1 MINIQKTGNAIVVD
15 FTDNDK
21 YLNNGTIEVAPN
33 ELMVVIDDSNMATF
47 KKMSNGDTLFGQL
60 IDQIKIQGEAVTKD
74 NIIEKFGTIGFS
86 ISGGG
91 EGGGA
96 VSSVNGQ
103 TGDVVIT
110 ATSLGAITKADADTL
125 YASKSDL
132 NSKANISTVEALSTE
147 VAANR
152 TATTALT
159 SKVNED
165 SEKIASLD
173 TEMANKANSADVPTN
188 TQFNNLSGE
197 VANKADKTSVYTKA
211 EADEKF
217 ATNVE
222 LNHVKEELATKADT
236 SSLNDYALKS
246 EITGLATKEELADY
260 QPIGDYAT
268 TTQLN
273 SKQDTLVSGQN
284 IKTINGQSVIGEG
297 NIDITEGGTID
308 SELSTDSQN
317 PVQNKVI
324 TNALNEKASKTELSN
339 VSTSKANKTD
349 VYTKQE
355 IDDKF
360 TNAQSQINQVSTDTA
375 ANNAEI
381 QTLKTDKQDTLVSGT
396 NIKTINGQSLL
407 GEGNI
412 EIQQSE
418 LPIASADTLGG
429 VKVGTGLSINPESGV
444 LSADSPEWNNISGK
458 PEDIVN
464 ITERLASKLD
474 TATYNSEKSS
484 FATKDE
490 LNSKADASAITD
502 MATQTWVQG
511 QGYLTEVPSDYVTNS
526 ELTEGLAGKQDKGDY
541 ALKSDLNTL
550 ATKEELATKADASAL
565 SSKQDTLV
573 SGTNIKTIN
582 GDSILGS
589 GNLVI
594 QSGTSNWDDIQ
605 GKPQFAEVATSGDY
619 NDLINKPTIPDV
631 SGLATKEEI
640 ADMETKSNAAAT
652 YATKE
657 EIPSL
662 EGYLTKTEAS
672 ETYATKQ
679 ALGNKLDTATYNSE
693 KAGFETKENAAATYQ
708 VKGDYATKQEIA
720 GKQDTLV
727 SGTNIKTINGNSVLG
742 AGDIVIQAGG
752 TIDTAMSDTS
762 ENAVQNKVIKKYID
776 DLVGNILTQLQEI
789 NGTN

>member
-60 IDQIKIQGEAVTKD
+60 IDQIKIQGESVTKD

-86 ISGGG
+86 ISSGGG
-91 EGGGA
+91 EGA
-96 VSSVNGQ
+96 VNSVNGQ

-125 YASKSDL
+125 YATKSD
-132 NSKANISTVEALSTE
+132 
-147 VAANR
+147 
-152 TATTALT
+152 
-159 SKVNED
+159 
-165 SEKIASLD
+165 
-173 TEMANKANSADVPTN
+173 
-188 TQFNNLSGE
+188 
-197 VANKADKTSVYTKA
+197 
-211 EADEKF
+211 
-217 ATNVE
+217 
-222 LNHVKEELATKADT
+222 
-236 SSLNDYALKS
+236 
-246 EITGLATKEELADY
+246 
-260 QPIGDYAT
+260 
-268 TTQLN
+268 LN

-297 NIDITEGGTID
+297 NI
-308 SELSTDSQN
+308 
-317 PVQNKVI
+317 
-324 TNALNEKASKTELSN
+324 
-339 VSTSKANKTD
+339 
-349 VYTKQE
+349 
-355 IDDKF
+355 
-360 TNAQSQINQVSTDTA
+360 
-375 ANNAEI
+375 
-381 QTLKTDKQDTLVSGT
+381 
-396 NIKTINGQSLL
+396 
-407 GEGNI
+407 

-418 LPIASADTLGG
+418 LPIASANTLGG
-429 VKVGTGLSINPESGV
+429 VKVGIGLSINPESGV
-444 LSADSPEWNNISGK
+444 LSADSPEWNNISDK

-502 MATQTWVQG
+502 MATQTWVQN
-511 QGYLTEVPSDYVTNS
+511 QGYLTEVPSNYVTDS

-550 ATKEELATKADASAL
+550 ATKEELATKADTSAL

-582 GDSILGS
+582 GETILGS

-605 GKPQFAEVATSGDY
+605 GKPQFAGVATSGNY

-631 SGLATKEEI
+631 SDL
-640 ADMETKSNAAAT
+640 
-652 YATKE
+652 
-657 EIPSL
+657 
-662 EGYLTKTEAS
+662 
-672 ETYATKQ
+672 
-679 ALGNKLDTATYNSE
+679 
-693 KAGFETKENAAATYQ
+693 
-708 VKGDYATKQEIA
+708 ATKQEIA

-742 AGDIVIQAGG
+742 AGDITIQAGG

-789 NGTN
+789 NGTIA

>member
-86 ISGGG
+86 ISSGGG
-91 EGGGA
+91 EGGA
-96 VSSVNGQ
+96 VNSVNGQ

-125 YASKSDL
+125 YATKSD
-132 NSKANISTVEALSTE
+132 
-147 VAANR
+147 
-152 TATTALT
+152 
-159 SKVNED
+159 
-165 SEKIASLD
+165 
-173 TEMANKANSADVPTN
+173 
-188 TQFNNLSGE
+188 
-197 VANKADKTSVYTKA
+197 
-211 EADEKF
+211 
-217 ATNVE
+217 
-222 LNHVKEELATKADT
+222 
-236 SSLNDYALKS
+236 
-246 EITGLATKEELADY
+246 
-260 QPIGDYAT
+260 
-268 TTQLN
+268 LN

-297 NIDITEGGTID
+297 NI
-308 SELSTDSQN
+308 
-317 PVQNKVI
+317 
-324 TNALNEKASKTELSN
+324 
-339 VSTSKANKTD
+339 
-349 VYTKQE
+349 
-355 IDDKF
+355 
-360 TNAQSQINQVSTDTA
+360 
-375 ANNAEI
+375 
-381 QTLKTDKQDTLVSGT
+381 
-396 NIKTINGQSLL
+396 
-407 GEGNI
+407 

-418 LPIASADTLGG
+418 LPIASANTLGG
-429 VKVGTGLSINPESGV
+429 VKVGAGLSINPESGV
-444 LSADSPEWNNISGK
+444 LSATGGGTADSVEWDNVLSK

-490 LNSKADASAITD
+490 LNSKADASAIAD
-502 MATQTWVQG
+502 MATQTWVQD
-511 QGYLTEVPSDYVTNS
+511 QGYLTEVPSNYVTNS

-565 SSKQDTLV
+565 SSKQNTLV

-582 GDSILGS
+582 GETILGS

-605 GKPQFAEVATSGDY
+605 GKPQFAGVATSGNY

-652 YATKE
+652 YATKQ

-662 EGYLTKTEAS
+662 EGYLTETVAS

-679 ALGNKLDTATYNSE
+679 ELGNKLDTATYNSE

-742 AGDIVIQAGG
+742 AGDITIQAGG

-762 ENAVQNKVIKKYID
+762 ENAVQNKVIKAYID
-776 DLVGNILTQLQEI
+776 GLVGNILTQLQEI
-789 NGTN
+789 NGTIA

>member
-1 MINIQKTGNAIVVD
+1 MINIQKIGNAIVID

-21 YLNNGTIEVAPN
+21 YLHDGTIEVAPN
-33 ELMVVIDDSNMATF
+33 ELMIVIDESDMATF
-47 KKMSNGDTLFGQL
+47 KKMSNGDILFGQL
-60 IDQIKIQGEAVTKD
+60 ISQIQIQGEAVTKD
-74 NIIEKFGTIGFS
+74 NIIDKFGAIGFS
-86 ISGGG
+86 ISG
-91 EGGGA
+91 GGGA

-125 YASKSDL
+125 YAAKSDL
-132 NSKANISTVEALSTE
+132 NSKADISTVEALSTE

-173 TEMANKANSADVPTN
+173 TEMDNKANSADVPTN
-188 TQFNNLSGE
+188 TQFNNLAGE

-217 ATNVE
+217 ATKQD
-222 LNHVKEELATKADT
+222 LNSKADFST
-236 SSLNDYALKS
+236 VDYLSADVQNNTNNINYLITQDSEHSQQISNLNT
-246 EITGLATKEELADY
+246 EIG
-260 QPIGDYAT
+260 
-268 TTQLN
+268 N
-273 SKQDTLVSGQN
+273 KQDTLVSGTN
-284 IKTINGQSVIGEG
+284 IKTVNGQSILGEG
-297 NIDITEGGTID
+297 NIEISGGGTITVD
-308 SELSTDSQN
+308 TELSETSEN
-317 PVQNKVI
+317 PVQNKII
-324 TNALNEKASKTELSN
+324 TAALNEKASKTELSN
-339 VSTSKANKTD
+339 VSTSKADKAD

-355 IDDKF
+355 VDNKLATKQATLIQG
-360 TNAQSQINQVSTDTA
+360 TNITLSEPDSEGKVTISASQPDITGLATKTEVTEGLATKLDTLTYIGEKAYFALKSDIPDTSGLATKEEISDMETKTSAAATYQPKGDYAGQQEVTDLTA
-375 ANNAEI
+375 NVTALQA
-381 QTLKTDKQDTLVSGT
+381 DKQDTLVSGT

-412 EIQQSE
+412 EIQQ
-418 LPIASADTLGG
+418 PIASADTLGG
-429 VKVGTGLSINPESGV
+429 VKVGTGLSINPEGV

-490 LNSKADASAITD
+490 LNSKADASAIAD

-582 GDSILGS
+582 G
-589 GNLVI
+589 
-594 QSGTSNWDDIQ
+594 
-605 GKPQFAEVATSGDY
+605 E
-619 NDLINKPTIPDV
+619 TI
-631 SGLATKEEI
+631 
-640 ADMETKSNAAAT
+640 
-652 YATKE
+652 
-657 EIPSL
+657 
-662 EGYLTKTEAS
+662 
-672 ETYATKQ
+672 
-679 ALGNKLDTATYNSE
+679 
-693 KAGFETKENAAATYQ
+693 
-708 VKGDYATKQEIA
+708 
-720 GKQDTLV
+720 
-727 SGTNIKTINGNSVLG
+727 LG
-742 AGDIVIQAGG
+742 AGDITIQAGG